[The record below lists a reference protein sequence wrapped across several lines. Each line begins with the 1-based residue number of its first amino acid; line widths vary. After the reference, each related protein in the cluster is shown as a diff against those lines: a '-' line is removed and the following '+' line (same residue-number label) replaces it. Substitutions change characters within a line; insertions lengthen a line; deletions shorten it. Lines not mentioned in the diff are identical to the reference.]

1 MQRLLNLV
9 HLIRLHNVAAAV
21 LSVAV
26 GYSIAAGGGAPWTLL
41 AGVATA
47 TAGGNVINDIQDR
60 DIDRIN
66 RPWRPF
72 PSGSLSPRS
81 GWVLYAVL
89 IALTALVTVRLPV
102 LQGAWILT
110 WVVLLH
116 LYSAWLKRVYLA
128 GNLLVSLVSASG
140 FILGASAGGA
150 AAAGSIPAGFTF
162 FFVLGR
168 EFVKDTDDIEGDRA
182 GGARTVP
189 IVSGEQRALRISA
202 ALFALLAVS
211 FPLPWIFGIY
221 RFLYALIMVCTVV
234 PILVISAWFS
244 WRGRSLGRVSG
255 LLKLGMFCGMIAFYF
270 GSGGIGW

>member
-9 HLIRLHNVAAAV
+9 HLVRLHNVAAAV

-26 GYSIAAGGGAPWTLL
+26 GYSIAAGGRAPWTLL

-47 TAGGNVINDIQDR
+47 TAGGNVINDIEDM

-66 RPWRPF
+66 KPSRPF

-89 IALTALVTVRLPV
+89 IAVTVLVIVRLPV
-102 LQGAWILT
+102 MQGIWILA
-110 WVVLLH
+110 WVILLH
-116 LYSAWLKRVYLA
+116 LYSARIKRVYLA

-140 FILGASAGGA
+140 FLLGASAGGTVSSGA
-150 AAAGSIPAGFTF
+150 IPAGFTF

-189 IVSGEQRALRISA
+189 VVSGGQRALRISA
-202 ALFALLAVS
+202 LLFALLAVS
-211 FPLPWIFGIY
+211 FPLPWIVGIY
-221 RFLYALIMVCTVV
+221 GSLYAIIMICTVV
-234 PILVISAWFS
+234 PILFISAWFS

-255 LLKLGMFCGMIAFYF
+255 LLKFGMFCGMIAFHF
-270 GSGGIGW
+270 GSSGIGW